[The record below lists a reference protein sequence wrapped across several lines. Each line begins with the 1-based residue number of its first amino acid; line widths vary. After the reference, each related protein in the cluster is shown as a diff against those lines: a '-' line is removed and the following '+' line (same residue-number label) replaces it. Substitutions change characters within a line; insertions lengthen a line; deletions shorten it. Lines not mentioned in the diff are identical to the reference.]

1 MKFESTYNIG
11 DVFWKIENNKPT
23 SFTVKKIKVVQDSD
37 YKVSEEYVTHYCT
50 NNPPI
55 GTNKTLT
62 VGEIEKYYYPTKEEC
77 ILSLFKV

>member
-23 SFTVKKIKVVQDSD
+23 SFTVKKIKIIQDSD

-50 NNPPI
+50 
-55 GTNKTLT
+55 TLVSSRTLT
-62 VGEIEKYYYPTKEEC
+62 VKEIEKYYYPTKEEC
-77 ILSLFKV
+77 ILSLFKI

>member
-23 SFTVKKIKVVQDSD
+23 SFTVKKIKVEQNSD
-37 YKVSEEYVTHYCT
+37 YEVSEEYVTHYRS
-50 NNPPI
+50 NLI
-55 GTNKTLT
+55 GVDRTLT

>member
-23 SFTVKKIKVVQDSD
+23 SFTVKKIKVMQDSD
-37 YKVSEEYVTHYCT
+37 YEVSEEYVTHYCT
-50 NNPPI
+50 IVGSNR
-55 GTNKTLT
+55 TLT